1 MLFDFATT
9 PHVMVRPGAMLTPK
23 EWLTSFV
30 EKSTFMGKST
40 FTAKSLFLVTDPGL
54 VKAGVVAPVET
65 AIRATGCHVTVYQD
79 VEADPPEA
87 RVLATVAAA
96 REAKADLVI
105 GLGGGS
111 SLDTAKLVALLA
123 ATPQPLESIY
133 GIGLAKGPRLPLIQ
147 VPTTAGTG
155 SEVTPIAIVTTPS
168 QEKKGVVSPLLYPDL
183 AILDADLTLG
193 LPPAVTAMTGID
205 AMVHAIEAYTS
216 RIKKNPLADSLA
228 SGALRLL
235 YKNLPRVLK
244 NGQDR
249 EARSA
254 MLAGSMMAGMAFAN
268 APVGAVHALAYPLGG
283 HFHVPHGLSNALVLA
298 PVLSYNLPSAE
309 PLYAELAGVINPQQ
323 RFMDTT
329 SAAEWFV
336 KDMAKLVSDMPFAQT
351 LSAVGVAEKD
361 LDLLAADAMK
371 VERLLV
377 NNPRAM
383 TLEAA
388 RAIYAKQL

>member
-1 MLFDFATT
+1 MQFDFATT
-9 PHVMVRPGAMLTPK
+9 PRVVVRPGAMLKPE
-23 EWLTSFV
+23 EWLAAIPGRRLFV
-30 EKSTFMGKST
+30 
-40 FTAKSLFLVTDPGL
+40 VTDPGL
-54 VKAGVVAPVET
+54 VKAGVIAPVVAALE
-65 AIRATGCHVTVYQD
+65 AAGREVVLYQD

-87 RVLATVAAA
+87 RVLATVEAA
-96 REAKADLVI
+96 RAAGAEIVI

-111 SLDTAKLVALLA
+111 SMDTAKLVALLA

-133 GIGLAKGPRLPLIQ
+133 GIGFAKGPRLPLIQ

-155 SEVTPIAIVTTPS
+155 SEVTAIAIVTTPA

-183 AILDADLTLG
+183 AVLDADLTLG

-216 RIKKNPLADSLA
+216 KIKKNPLADSLA
-228 SGALRLL
+228 REALRLM
-235 YKNLPRVLK
+235 YDNLPRVLAD
-244 NGQDR
+244 GRDR

-298 PVLSYNLPSAE
+298 PVLAYNRLHAE
-309 PLYAELAGVINPQQ
+309 KLYAELAAVVNPQQ
-323 RFMDTT
+323 RFADAA
-329 SAAEWFV
+329 SAAQWFV
-336 KDMAKLVSDMPFAQT
+336 DDMSRLVAAMPFAQS
-351 LSAVGVAEKD
+351 LSAVGVAGKD
-361 LDLLAADAMK
+361 LDLLATDAMK

-377 NNPRAM
+377 NNPREM
-383 TLEAA
+383 TFEAA
-388 RAIYAKQL
+388 RAIYAQQL